1 MGPGTSMS
9 FSLRIVGILYGRP
22 KADEISK
29 GLVHEF
35 TTVDKNKPKRVRRQ
49 APKFIHEKGVGNSK
63 TDLKSFDEETVPP
76 KDDIIGTGFDPVEAI
91 SIKGK
96 KYAGMIAGV
105 VELEVVQGDIVKES
119 TDAIVNAAN
128 DGLNHDGGVA
138 AAISNAGG
146 PAIRIESDA
155 HT

>member
-1 MGPGTSMS
+1 
-9 FSLRIVGILYGRP
+9 
-22 KADEISK
+22 
-29 GLVHEF
+29 
-35 TTVDKNKPKRVRRQ
+35 
-49 APKFIHEKGVGNSK
+49 
-63 TDLKSFDEETVPP
+63 
-76 KDDIIGTGFDPVEAI
+76 
-91 SIKGK
+91 
-96 KYAGMIAGV
+96 MIAGV